1 MLAPQTQ
8 IPTEVMCLDA
18 DSSSLHPSAGTAL
31 GEMNEREDIRLK
43 ECSVRMS
50 NNSSLEQ
57 HARRFRAR
65 LMEDLIE
72 EWSIYEVWMRGK
84 LRQGADVV

>member
-1 MLAPQTQ
+1 MTTPQTQ
-8 IPTEVMCLDA
+8 TPTEVICFDV
-18 DSSSLHPSAGTAL
+18 DPSSLCPSAETVS
-31 GEMNEREDIRLK
+31 GERKEREDTRLK

-50 NNSSLEQ
+50 DKASPEQ
-57 HARRFRAR
+57 HPRRFRAR

-72 EWSIYEVWMRGK
+72 EWSINEVWVRGK